1 MALSDSSRVGVE
13 PTASDDHHTTLSAYN
28 PHPDSGFF
36 GPSDVNFNP
45 ISAVGPSDVDVNT
58 LPAVNP
64 NESCNPVFTTVA
76 NRHTFHGFEIQTF
89 DSMFTPGNIGSETAN
104 LPDQSLSVDTAST
117 VSRGFYQWDGSFISF
132 GLHSSDSRTF
142 ACS

>member
-1 MALSDSSRVGVE
+1 
-13 PTASDDHHTTLSAYN
+13 
-28 PHPDSGFF
+28 
-36 GPSDVNFNP
+36 
-45 ISAVGPSDVDVNT
+45 
-58 LPAVNP
+58 
-64 NESCNPVFTTVA
+64 
-76 NRHTFHGFEIQTF
+76 
-89 DSMFTPGNIGSETAN
+89 MFTPGNVGSETAN